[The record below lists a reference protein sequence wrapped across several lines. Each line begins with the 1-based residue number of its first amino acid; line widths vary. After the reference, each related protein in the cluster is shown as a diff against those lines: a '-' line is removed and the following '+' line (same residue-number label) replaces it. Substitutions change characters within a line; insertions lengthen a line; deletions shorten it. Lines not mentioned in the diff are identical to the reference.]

1 MPVSLCF
8 RFIGSSLD
16 EGTAIVD
23 GYNSYYGFPRS
34 KSGYSGVATY
44 CKDAFTPFRAEEG
57 LSGLFASSDAVDSV
71 GCYGNIRA
79 EFSKMELK
87 ELDYEGRAV
96 ITQHKIRIS
105 DAEDKLLTV
114 INVYCPRADL
124 DNKERLQVKLRF
136 YHLLEIRT
144 RAILDSGSFV
154 IICGDINTCHKPI
167 DHCDPSDMEEFNKN
181 PCRKWLNRIIYDPSA
196 EENTNNVNIS
206 SFHLIDAFRFVNPVE
221 ENAFTCWCTK
231 LNARST
237 NYGTRIDYILVDLR
251 LGGEMDDCV
260 IMKDVLGS
268 DHCPVKAIIDL
279 KFVRAPKCPSFC
291 TKYYP
296 EFTGTQKKLFEFFS
310 QKLSGH
316 ELCTSTTIG
325 STDDSAIAYGKRKVS
340 DTKVKSKRPKS
351 DTKRQVGIL
360 NFFQPSETKTADSCG
375 SGDLDDQGS
384 GNRSSLESLSSLS
397 SLSEVSPDT
406 FEYTSFEPPTV
417 LDPWS
422 SGDVAEETLSVA
434 VFNETEA
441 ELSSCTAPGAE
452 KTLSAVWK
460 SILTGPKCPPKCRG
474 HREPCVQRCV
484 KKKGPNFNRKF
495 WVCARGEGRSND
507 PSARC
512 DYFLWD
518 SNR

>member
-1 MPVSLCF
+1 
-8 RFIGSSLD
+8 
-16 EGTAIVD
+16 
-23 GYNSYYGFPRS
+23 
-34 KSGYSGVATY
+34 
-44 CKDAFTPFRAEEG
+44 
-57 LSGLFASSDAVDSV
+57 LS
-71 GCYGNIRA
+71 
-79 EFSKMELK
+79 
-87 ELDYEGRAV
+87 
-96 ITQHKIRIS
+96 
-105 DAEDKLLTV
+105 
-114 INVYCPRADL
+114 
-124 DNKERLQVKLRF
+124 
-136 YHLLEIRT
+136 
-144 RAILDSGSFV
+144 
-154 IICGDINTCHKPI
+154 
-167 DHCDPSDMEEFNKN
+167 
-181 PCRKWLNRIIYDPSA
+181 RIIYDPSA
-196 EENTNNVNIS
+196 EENTNNVNVS

-260 IMKDVLGS
+260 LMKDVLGS

-296 EFTGTQKKLFEFFS
+296 EFAGTQKKLFEFFN
-310 QKLSGH
+310 QKLSDH
-316 ELCTSTTIG
+316 ELCTSATVG
-325 STDDSAIAYGKRKVS
+325 STDDLAVAYGKRKVL

-351 DTKRQVGIL
+351 DTKKQVGIL
-360 NFFQPSETKTADSCG
+360 NFFQPSETKTGDSCG

-384 GNRSSLESLSSLS
+384 GNRSSLESSSSLS
-397 SLSEVSPDT
+397 SLSEVSPDS
-406 FEYTSFEPPTV
+406 FECTSFEQPAV
-417 LDPWS
+417 LDPWN
-422 SGDVAEETLSVA
+422 SGDLAEETLSVA
-434 VFNETEA
+434 MFNESEA
-441 ELSSCTAPGAE
+441 QLSSCTAPGAE
-452 KTLSAVWK
+452 KTSSSAAWK

-495 WVCARGEGRSND
+495 WVCARGEGRSSD